1 MAAIFDAGA
10 ETVPSVPRHQL
21 VLVDGRTFSISD
33 EAGEMWA
40 PTHGLVHDDVRHLSR
55 LQATIEGSTI
65 EVLASTSPTPLSAVI
80 VGRVHDGRTA
90 SSGVLTLRR
99 WVAGGLRQ
107 DLRLQNTSAHER
119 RWTVRIEAAADFA
132 HVFDVKAGRSS
143 PEHQLVEAGPGWTIE
158 GDGGSLRTDLRCIA
172 GP

>member
-80 VGRVHDGRTA
+80 VGRVHDGPNR
-90 SSGVLTLRR
+90 V
-99 WVAGGLRQ
+99 V
-107 DLRLQNTSAHER
+107 
-119 RWTVRIEAAADFA
+119 
-132 HVFDVKAGRSS
+132 GR
-143 PEHQLVEAGPGWTIE
+143 
-158 GDGGSLRTDLRCIA
+158 C
-172 GP
+172 